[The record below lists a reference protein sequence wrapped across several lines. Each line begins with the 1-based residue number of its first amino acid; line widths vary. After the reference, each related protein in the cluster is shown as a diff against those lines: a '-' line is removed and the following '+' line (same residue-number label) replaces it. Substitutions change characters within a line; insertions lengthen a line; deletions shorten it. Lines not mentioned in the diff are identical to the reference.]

1 MKAEGLKNRALAY
14 FIDMLLFIIVILIC
28 TTFLKSNQNV
38 AVLNLELDTINELA
52 LNHEISIN
60 TYLNRYADI
69 MHNLDQEKVMIN
81 LINCIFIMGYFVML
95 PYFFEGRT
103 LGKKILGLKVKRRDG
118 ELLMLSDLIIRNLII
133 NGLGFMLI
141 SLCILYIA
149 PSMIYFIIATLLGI
163 LQILLV
169 IVSVFMVIYRKDNR
183 GLHDVLSETMVVRE
197 K

>member
-103 LGKKILGLKVKRRDG
+103 LGKKILGSKVKRRDG

>member
-38 AVLNLELDTINELA
+38 AVLNLELDMINELA
-52 LNHEISIN
+52 LDHEISIN

>member
-14 FIDMLLFIIVILIC
+14 LIDMLLFIIVILIC

-141 SLCILYIA
+141 FLCILYIA

>member
-14 FIDMLLFIIVILIC
+14 LIDMLLFIIVILIC